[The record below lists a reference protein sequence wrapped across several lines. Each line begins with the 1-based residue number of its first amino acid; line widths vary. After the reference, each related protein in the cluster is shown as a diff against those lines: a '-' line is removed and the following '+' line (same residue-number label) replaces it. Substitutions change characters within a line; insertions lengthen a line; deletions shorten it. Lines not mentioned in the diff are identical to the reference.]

1 MNARQPKVVLGVTG
15 SIAAYKAAELV
26 RLMKGRDWNVSV
38 VMTRAATYFV
48 SELTFRTLS
57 QNPVGIEMFEQAE
70 TWNPCH
76 ISLADRADALVI
88 APCTANVLAKLAHG
102 LADDLL
108 TATALACAA
117 PLVIAPAM
125 NVGMWEHP
133 ATQENIRT
141 LAGRGAFIVDAAEG
155 DLACGYKGKGRL
167 AQLDAIMDA
176 VEKAL
181 TGPGRQKNIE

>member
-1 MNARQPKVVLGVTG
+1 M
-15 SIAAYKAAELV
+15 
-26 RLMKGRDWNVSV
+26 
-38 VMTRAATYFV
+38 
-48 SELTFRTLS
+48 
-57 QNPVGIEMFEQAE
+57 
-70 TWNPCH
+70 
-76 ISLADRADALVI
+76 I

-125 NVGMWEHP
+125 NVGMWENP

-141 LAGRGAFIVDAAEG
+141 LAGRGALIVDAAEG

-167 AQLDAIMDA
+167 ASLDVIMSAI
-176 VEKAL
+176 EKVI
-181 TGPGRQKNIE
+181 TGPACQKDNG